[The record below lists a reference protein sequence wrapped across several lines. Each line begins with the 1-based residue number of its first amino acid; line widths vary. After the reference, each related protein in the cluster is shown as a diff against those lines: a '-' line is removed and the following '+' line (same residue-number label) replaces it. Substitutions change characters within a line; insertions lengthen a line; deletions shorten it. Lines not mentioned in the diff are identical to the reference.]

1 MSRACPAAV
10 FTEESP
16 SLDLEKKVTLER
28 RCASGI
34 GRDPERGSRSP
45 ELMCYDLPTF
55 SGLR

>member
-1 MSRACPAAV
+1 M

-16 SLDLEKKVTLER
+16 SLDLEKEVMLEG

-34 GRDPERGSRSP
+34 GRDPERGSRSR
-45 ELMCYDLPTF
+45 ELMCYYLPTF

>member
-1 MSRACPAAV
+1 M

-16 SLDLEKKVTLER
+16 SLDLEKEVMLEG

-45 ELMCYDLPTF
+45 ELMCYYLPTF